1 MAQYYNVKE
10 NKIIHMN
17 YVDQNMFLFKLFSS
31 KGIEINYS
39 PQLVS
44 VSNDDIGLGGY
55 DPADFYYWMAKCL
68 SANDAKSSPLV

>member
-55 DPADFYYWMAKCL
+55 DPADFYY
-68 SANDAKSSPLV
+68 

>member
-1 MAQYYNVKE
+1 
-10 NKIIHMN
+10 MN

-55 DPADFYYWMAKCL
+55 DPADFYY
-68 SANDAKSSPLV
+68 